1 MSTEPAPAKLNLTL
15 DILGRRPDGYHD
27 LSSLVVFANCGD
39 TLSVTPGTSFS
50 LTVGGPFA
58 TAIDGKNLVAEA
70 VTRATARAPR
80 LVVGAFHLEKRLPI
94 AAGLGGGSSD
104 AAAAI
109 RLLRRLNPTLEG
121 AIDWLGLA
129 RGLGADVPVC
139 LTARA
144 AHMGGIG
151 DRVTLLPTLPRL
163 WAVLAN
169 PGVPLSTAAVFR
181 ELAAPPITKTVE
193 PVIPKRFGDA
203 AQLVAYVAAS
213 RNDLEAAALRLCPA
227 VADVLAAVAALPGV
241 ALTRMS
247 GSGPTCFGLFRTDD
261 DADAA
266 AAHLTQQ
273 HPTWWVSVA
282 QLT

>member
-1 MSTEPAPAKLNLTL
+1 MMTEPAPAKLNLTL
-15 DILGRRPDGYHD
+15 EILGRRADGYHD
-27 LSSLVVFANCGD
+27 LSSLVAFAACGD
-39 TLSVTPGTSFS
+39 TLSVTPAKSFS

-58 TAIDGKNLVAEA
+58 AAIDGDNLVTEA
-70 VTRATARAPR
+70 IARAMALAPH
-80 LVVGAFHLEKRLPI
+80 LVVGAFHLGKRLPI

-121 AIDWLGLA
+121 SIDWNGIA
-129 RGLGADVPVC
+129 RSLGADVPVC

-144 AHMGGIG
+144 AHIGGIG
-151 DRVTLLPTLPRL
+151 ERVTPLKALPQL

-181 ELAAPPITKTVE
+181 ELAAAPVTQTVALDPPGE
-193 PVIPKRFGDA
+193 LRDA
-203 AQLVAYVAAS
+203 AQLIAYVAAS
-213 RNDLEAAALRLCPA
+213 RNDLEAAALRLCPT
-227 VADVLAAVAALPGV
+227 VADVLAALAALPGV

-247 GSGPTCFGLFRTDD
+247 GSGPTCFGLFQTDG
-261 DADAA
+261 DAA
-266 AAHLTQQ
+266 AAAARLTQQ
-273 HPTWWVSVA
+273 HPTWWVSAA

>member
-27 LSSLVVFANCGD
+27 LSSLVVFADCGD
-39 TLSVTPGTSFS
+39 TLSVTPSTSFS

-70 VTRATARAPR
+70 VARATARAPR
-80 LVVGAFHLEKRLPI
+80 LVVGTFHLEKRLPI

-129 RGLGADVPVC
+129 RALGADVPVC

-151 DRVTLLPTLPRL
+151 DRVALLPTLPRL

-169 PGVPLSTAAVFR
+169 PGVPLATATVFR
-181 ELAAPPITKTVE
+181 DLAAPPVAPTA
-193 PVIPKRFGDA
+193 PPSPPARFGDA
-203 AQLVAYVAAS
+203 AQLIAYVAAG
-213 RNDLEAAALRLCPA
+213 RNDLEAAARRLCPA

-247 GSGPTCFGLFRTDD
+247 GSGPTCFGLFQRSA
-261 DADAA
+261 DATAA
-266 AAHLTQQ
+266 AAQLTRQR
-273 HPTWWVSVA
+273 PTWWVSA
-282 QLT
+282 AELT